1 MSETLS
7 KAIQRGM
14 IKIYG
19 CGGTGITIGST
30 FEHYRQHEE
39 AGMAA
44 IDISYIDTSRSNLKP
59 GMQEDKIFIVPGL
72 EDKDGSGKNRAQ
84 NAKLIMK
91 HAKQILQEQEPGYVN
106 VFISSASGGT
116 GAVAAA
122 ILSNELLAAGHM
134 VLNITVG
141 VADSGAE
148 IENTLDTLKSF
159 EGLVRTHKK
168 TVPVAYFENSKET
181 PMSKVDEKVT
191 ELIVALAVMF
201 SRQNEGLDTQDMIN
215 FLNVDVLTKF
225 PAHVVGLET
234 YVGDLVEAEH
244 KDTITVA
251 SAVTNKDARGIDFV
265 LPYTTFG
272 ILPGSVSKEI
282 TDQTPLHLVTKA
294 YPFNGIATRLKKAI
308 EDMEKAAKANTA
320 SSSVLEDDAELEGG
334 FLSLR

>member
-1 MSETLS
+1 MSN
-7 KAIQRGM
+7 IQRGA

-30 FEHYRQHEE
+30 FEHYRAHDEV
-39 AGMAA
+39 GMAA
-44 IDISYIDTSRSNLKP
+44 LDVSYIDTSRSNLKP
-59 GMQEDKIFIVPGL
+59 GMQQDKIFIVPGL
-72 EDKDGSGKNRAQ
+72 EDKDGSGKNRSQ

-91 HAKQILQEQEPGYVN
+91 HAKQILQEQEPGYLN
-106 VFISSASGGT
+106 VLISSASGGT

-134 VLNITVG
+134 VINITIG

-159 EGLVRTHKK
+159 EGLVRQHKK
-168 TVPVAYFENSKET
+168 TVPVAYFENSKAT
-181 PMSKVDEKVT
+181 PMSTVDEKVT

-225 PAHVVGLET
+225 PAHVVGLESF
-234 YVGDLVEAEH
+234 VGELVEAEH
-244 KDTITVA
+244 KNTITVA
-251 SAVTNKDARGIDFV
+251 SAVSNKDARGIDFV

-272 ILPGSVSKEI
+272 ILPADVSTEI
-282 TDQTPLHLVTKA
+282 TKQTPLHLVTKA
-294 YPFNGIATRLKKAI
+294 YPFNDIATRLKKAI
-308 EDMEKAAKANTA
+308 TEMENAAKANTA
-320 SSSVLEDDAELEGG
+320 ASNVLEEDAELDGG
-334 FLSLR
+334 FLALR

>member
-1 MSETLS
+1 MSEIN
-7 KAIQRGM
+7 KAIRGA

-30 FEHYRQHEE
+30 FEHYRDHDEV
-39 AGMAA
+39 GMARL
-44 IDISYIDTSRSNLKP
+44 DVSYIDTSRSNLKP
-59 GMQEDKIFIVPGL
+59 GMQQDKIFIVPGL
-72 EDKDGSGKNRAQ
+72 DDKDGSGKNRAQ

-91 HAKQILQEQEPGYVN
+91 HAKQILQEQEPGYLN

-134 VLNITVG
+134 VINVTVG

-159 EGLVRTHKK
+159 EGLVRQHKK
-168 TVPVAYFENSKET
+168 TVPVAYFENSKAT
-181 PMSKVDEKVT
+181 PMSAVDEKVT

-225 PAHVVGLET
+225 PAHVVGLESC
-234 YVGDLVEAEH
+234 VGELVEGEH
-244 KDTITVA
+244 RDTITVS
-251 SAVTNKDARGIDFV
+251 SAVSNKDARGIDFV

-272 ILPGSVSKEI
+272 ILPAEVSKEI
-282 TDQTPLHLVTKA
+282 SSQSPLHLVTKA
-294 YPFNGIATRLKKAI
+294 YPFNDIATRLKKAI
-308 EDMEKAAKANTA
+308 TDMEKAAKASTA
-320 SSSVLEDDAELEGG
+320 ASSVLEEDADLEGG